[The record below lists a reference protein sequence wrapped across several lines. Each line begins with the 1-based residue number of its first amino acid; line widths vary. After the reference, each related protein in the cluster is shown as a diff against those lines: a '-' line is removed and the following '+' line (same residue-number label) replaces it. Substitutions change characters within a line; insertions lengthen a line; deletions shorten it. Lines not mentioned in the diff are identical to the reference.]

1 MAKKIK
7 SQFRHILNRILT
19 LLGITSI
26 ITACGGN
33 SVFGG
38 AVAMYGVPQNNY
50 VIEGMVTDSSGSP
63 VKGIRVGAKKH
74 PDDTR
79 EYNDYDYKPYSSWE
93 ETDENGEVWTRYDWS
108 DYFAFTETD
117 ENGIYKLEW
126 SLFPN
131 RTSDPK
137 FVLYAEDID
146 GEENGSYKEKS
157 DDVAFTTDTKIKD
170 GSWTDYFEIKN
181 KNLTLDS
188 AEEE

>member
-74 PDDTR
+74 PDDTKNYD
-79 EYNDYDYKPYSSWE
+79 EYAYKPYSSYK
-93 ETDENGEVWTRYDWS
+93 ETDENGAVWTRYNWS
-108 DYFAFTETD
+108 DYFEFTETD
-117 ENGIYKLEW
+117 ENGKYKLEW
-126 SLFPN
+126 SLFPVK
-131 RTSDPK
+131 DPK

-146 GEENGSYKEKS
+146 GAENGSYQEKS
-157 DDVAFTTDTKIKD
+157 DDVAFTADTKIKD

-188 AEEE
+188 SEEE